1 MKFKIVFSTLIL
13 LIIASFSYAIYLSLR
28 LERTNT
34 ALSESITEIEDA
46 KLKYASLETSAR
58 DALEKC
64 LTEGDRSSWEIAS
77 RTNTL
82 MAYSSFVIEN
92 CTGDEEDCNQKELKD
107 AVDKLLNEEGYVQ
120 MIETNG
126 NPLFTPVELALQG
139 KFIKF
144 KTDKAVRNGAIGIRD
159 CGLARPTKTGGIVL
173 KDRIVKLLD
182 VCNASDSQSVWAHI
196 QYAN

>member
-1 MKFKIVFSTLIL
+1 M
-13 LIIASFSYAIYLSLR
+13 
-28 LERTNT
+28 ERTNT
-34 ALSESITEIEDA
+34 ALSESINEIEEA

-58 DALEKC
+58 AELEKC

-82 MAYSSFVIEN
+82 MAFSSFVVEN
-92 CTGDEEDCNQKELKD
+92 CNTDEEDCNEKELED
-107 AVDKLLNEEGYVQ
+107 AVNNLLNAEGYVQ

-126 NPLFTPVELALQG
+126 NPLFTTVDLALQG

-144 KTDKAVRNGAIGIRD
+144 KTDKAVRNGAIGIKD
-159 CGLARPTKTGGIVL
+159 CGSARPTKTGGIVL

-182 VCNASDSQSVWAHI
+182 ECNASGSQSVWAHI
-196 QYAN
+196 QYTN

>member
-1 MKFKIVFSTLIL
+1 MKFKIVFSVLIL
-13 LIIASFSYAIYLSLR
+13 LIITSFSYAIYLSLR

-34 ALSESITEIEDA
+34 ALNESINEIEEA

-58 DALEKC
+58 EELEKC

-82 MAYSSFVIEN
+82 MAYSVYVAEN
-92 CTGDEEDCNQKELKD
+92 CNADGEDCNQEELKN
-107 AVDKLLNEEGYVQ
+107 AVDNLLNAEGYVQ

-126 NPLFTPVELALQG
+126 NPLFTPVDLALEG

-144 KTDKAVRNGAIGIRD
+144 KTDKAVRDGAIGIKD
-159 CGLARPTKTGGIVL
+159 CGSARPTKTGGIIL
-173 KDRIVKLLD
+173 KDKVVKLLNE
-182 VCNASDSQSVWAHI
+182 CKASNSESVWAHI